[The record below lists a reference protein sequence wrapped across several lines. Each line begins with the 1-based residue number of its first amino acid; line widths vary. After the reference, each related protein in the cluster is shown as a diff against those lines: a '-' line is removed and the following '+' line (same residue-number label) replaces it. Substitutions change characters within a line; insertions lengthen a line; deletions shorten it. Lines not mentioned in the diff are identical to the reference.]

1 LDPFRLE
8 GEVRRQRS
16 HGRNRREPVVPD
28 RGGGRRSWGIPR
40 VRDDAGDIK
49 YAADQQKVIT
59 DWRQFAGIEIS
70 DPAQARIDG

>member
-1 LDPFRLE
+1 L
-8 GEVRRQRS
+8 
-16 HGRNRREPVVPD
+16 
-28 RGGGRRSWGIPR
+28 GIPR

-49 YAADQQKVIT
+49 CAADQQRVIT